1 MKTLLIIFCCV
12 SFHQVCAS
20 NDVDRIIFEMTQ
32 DVRQVRMYF
41 ALQHEKQ
48 REALEIFG
56 RNIQNATETN
66 EKVRWLLKRDS
77 VKSVQENLKKL
88 ESIDIS
94 KIRYLKGLQ
103 ITRILY
109 DKILAL
115 DHHFASSRT
124 FHEIN
129 KISNPNHYSEFGKLK
144 ELLEKSR
151 KRDNV
156 LQLTGIL
163 GTNTI
168 SSVVVA
174 LGNIINSGL
183 SRKQQQEELENVE
196 CIIDFTLR
204 MHADLNTIYF
214 ETAFLQKSNEKIRQ
228 EVELLFRDY
237 TKPIDY
243 TEPLDKCR
251 TADDWETVKTK
262 TDQYF
267 INMKK
272 ADAAKQQRL
281 QVNIDFP
288 VERLLQ
294 FITQYNAFIDQG
306 GKFYEKFRIILNSY
320 ENERQCQSKI
330 PPEYGKLK
338 SDIDLAIEKFN
349 TAYKP
354 VELNGSKMKE
364 ILYGINEFE

>member
-1 MKTLLIIFCCV
+1 MKTALLVALGFV
-12 SFHQVCAS
+12 LNAKATDDLS
-20 NDVDRIIFEMTQ
+20 RIIFEMTN
-32 DVRQVRMYF
+32 DVREVRMSF
-41 ALQHEKQ
+41 AAQYRRQ
-48 REALEIFG
+48 QMALEGFC
-56 RNIQNATETN
+56 QNLASAKTTD
-66 EKVRWLLKRDS
+66 EKLFWLLKRDS
-77 VKSVQENLKKL
+77 VKSVQQTLKTQ

-103 ITRILY
+103 IIRILY
-109 DKILAL
+109 DKVLAL

-129 KISNPNHYSEFGKLK
+129 KISNPNHYPEFGKLK

-151 KRDNV
+151 KRDNAV
-156 LQLTGIL
+156 QLTGVL

-168 SSVVVA
+168 SSVVFA
-174 LGNIINSGL
+174 LGNIINSNL

-204 MHADLNTIYF
+204 MHTDLNTIYF
-214 ETAFLQKSNEKIRQ
+214 ETAFLQKSNDKIR
-228 EVELLFRDY
+228 EEIEMLFREY
-237 TKPIDY
+237 TKPIGF
-243 TEPLDKCR
+243 TESLERCR
-251 TADDWETVKTK
+251 TADDWESVKTK

-267 INMKK
+267 TNLKK
-272 ADAAKQQRL
+272 AQPPKQGQL

-306 GKFYEKFRIILNSY
+306 AKFYEKFRIILNSY
-320 ENERQCQSKI
+320 ENEKPCQSKI

-338 SDIDLAIEKFN
+338 ADIDLAVEKFN